1 MKNRN
6 DGYMKGID
14 MLMAVILAI
23 GGLCWGAIGF
33 FEVNPVEAAFG
44 PMSPISRLIYVL
56 FGLAAVYEIVFYRLI
71 QRRWECKPWPEIA
84 EAPAA

>member
-14 MLMAVILAI
+14 MLWAVILAI

-44 PMSPISRLIYVL
+44 PMSPINRLT
-56 FGLAAVYEIVFYRLI
+56 
-71 QRRWECKPWPEIA
+71 
-84 EAPAA
+84 